1 MTGNAMDGQQ
11 GVRNPLRARVLVV
24 EDDPIIRAQL
34 RHMVSR
40 IVGEVVVAE
49 EGLAGLRQWRDW
61 QPDLVITDIL
71 MPVMDGLTMSQSIK
85 NEDSAAQIIVAST
98 SSETEHLRRALD
110 IGIDR
115 YVLKP
120 IDERLLQDAVQKC
133 LRDRA
138 SHMELRLSRMVFDS
152 VTEGIMVTDAAHRI
166 LAVNPAFSEVTGYRA
181 DEALGRTPQLLASG
195 RHNAEFYRHMSE
207 SLASLGRWSGEV
219 INRRKNGNQY
229 TEWLNIVAVETG
241 PGQETRYVGLFSDI
255 TERKR
260 TEEHIRRLAHFDS
273 LTGLPNRVMFMD
285 HIRRSLARISRTRGR
300 LAVLYLD
307 LDYFKNVNDLH
318 GHDFGDKVL
327 IEAAQRMT
335 AAIREGDM
343 VSRRGGDEFVA
354 LIESESPRQAAAL
367 VANKLIQMVST
378 PYRIDGREI
387 SIGASIGA
395 AIYPDDGETVDSL
408 LAAADRALYD
418 AKRFGRGVLRF
429 PSREDSA
436 GNPLTSLE
444 ALLRSGETE
453 GRFELRYLPE
463 IDLVTGEPT
472 RIEAL
477 LRLRHPE
484 KGLIEA
490 SHFSDLAERMGIMH
504 HLLNWSVGE
513 ALVALHSTNHPDL
526 GITLDF
532 SARQLATLEHSSA
545 LRERLEAEGVDPRRV
560 TLEFSEP
567 AITGNSEGLQA
578 IYDLVRQG
586 FQTSLDDFG
595 SGYCSF
601 ALISQ
606 LPLSSIKIDVS
617 FVEAI
622 EREPQS
628 RELVAALL
636 AFGKRLGLRTVAE
649 GVSSAAQ
656 LAFLRK
662 NGCDAAQGFLF
673 GHPLKA
679 EELSAYLDAAQWK
692 QWL

>member
-1 MTGNAMDGQQ
+1 MTAVATKSPQRAID
-11 GVRNPLRARVLVV
+11 LRHARALVV

-34 RHMVSR
+34 QRMVSR
-40 IVGEVVVAE
+40 IVGEVAVAN
-49 EGLAGLRQWRDW
+49 EGLAGLQQWRDW

-71 MPVMDGLTMSQSIK
+71 MPVMDGLIMSQSIK
-85 NEDSAAQIIVAST
+85 NEDAAAQIIVAST
-98 SSETEHLRRALD
+98 SSDTEHLRRALD

-120 IDERLLQDAVQKC
+120 IDEQLLQDAVRKC

-138 SHMELRLSRMVFDS
+138 SHMELRLSRMVFES
-152 VTEGIMVTDAAHRI
+152 VTEGIMVTDSAHRI

-181 DEALGRTPQLLASG
+181 DEVLGRTPELLSSG
-195 RHNAEFYRHMSE
+195 RQNAEFYRHMRD
-207 SLASLGRWSGEV
+207 SLSSLGRWSGEIV
-219 INRRKNGNQY
+219 NRRKDGNLY
-229 TEWLNIVAVETG
+229 TEWLNIVTVETG

-255 TERKR
+255 SERKR

-273 LTGLPNRVMFMD
+273 LTGLPNRIMFMD
-285 HIRRSLARISRTRGR
+285 HIRRSLARVSRSRGC

-354 LIESESPRQAAAL
+354 LIESESPRQAAAM
-367 VANKLIQMVST
+367 VAGKLIQMVSL
-378 PYRIDGREI
+378 PYCIDGREI

-395 AIYPDDGETVDSL
+395 AIYPDDGESVDSL

-418 AKRFGRGVLRF
+418 AKHFGRGVLRF
-429 PSREDSA
+429 PSRQDPDGS
-436 GNPLTSLE
+436 PHISME
-444 ALLRSGETE
+444 ALLRSGETG

-463 IDLVTGEPT
+463 IDLVTREPT
-472 RIEAL
+472 RVEAL

-513 ALVALHSTNHPDL
+513 ALVALNRTNRPDL

-532 SARQLATLEHSSA
+532 SARQLATLDHSSA
-545 LRERLEAEGVDPRRV
+545 LKERLEAEGVDPSRV

-586 FQTSLDDFG
+586 FRTSLDDFG

-606 LPLSSIKIDVS
+606 LPLSSIKIDIS
-617 FVEAI
+617 IVESI
-622 EREPQS
+622 EQEPQS
-628 RELVAALL
+628 RELAAALL

-656 LAFLRK
+656 LAFLRE
-662 NGCDAAQGFLF
+662 NGCDAVQGFLF

-679 EELSAYLDAAQWK
+679 EELPAYLDAATWK

>member
-1 MTGNAMDGQQ
+1 M
-11 GVRNPLRARVLVV
+11 
-24 EDDPIIRAQL
+24 I
-34 RHMVSR
+34 SR
-40 IVGEVVVAE
+40 ITDEVVIAE
-49 EGLAGLRQWRDW
+49 DGLAGLRHWHEW

-85 NEDSAAQIIVAST
+85 SADPAAQIIVATT

-120 IDERLLQDAVQKC
+120 IDERLLQDAVKKC
-133 LRDRA
+133 IGDRA
-138 SHMELRLSRMVFDS
+138 SHMELRLARMVFES
-152 VTEGIMVTDAAHRI
+152 VTEGIMVTDSAHRI
-166 LAVNPAFSEVTGYRA
+166 QAVNPAFSEVTGYRA
-181 DEALGRTPQLLASG
+181 DEALGRTPQFLASG
-195 RHNAEFYRHMSE
+195 QHDAEFYRHMKE
-207 SLASLGRWSGEV
+207 SLASLGRWSGEI
-219 INRRKNGNQY
+219 INQRKNGDLY
-229 TEWLNIVAVETG
+229 TEWLNIVTVDAGTEM
-241 PGQETRYVGLFSDI
+241 ESRYVGLFSDI

-285 HIRRSLARISRTRGR
+285 HIRRSLARLTRNRGR

-307 LDYFKNVNDLH
+307 LDHFKNINDLY
-318 GHDFGDKVL
+318 GHDFGDKLL
-327 IEAAQRMT
+327 IEASQRMT

-354 LIESESPRQAAAL
+354 LIEAASPRQAATL
-367 VANKLIQMVST
+367 VANKLIQMVSN
-378 PYRIDGREI
+378 PYLIEGREV

-418 AKRFGRGVLRF
+418 AKRLGRGVLRF
-429 PSREDSA
+429 PSCENSDD
-436 GNPLTSLE
+436 NPLTSME
-444 ALLRSGETE
+444 TLLRNGEAE

-463 IDLVTGEPT
+463 INLITGEPT

-477 LRLRHPE
+477 LRLRHSQ
-484 KGLIEA
+484 KGLIDA

-504 HLLNWSVGE
+504 HLMHWSVRE
-513 ALVALHSTNHPDL
+513 ALSALRRISRPEL
-526 GITLDF
+526 GVTLDF
-532 SARQLATLEHSSA
+532 SARQLATLGHSST
-545 LRERLEAEGVDPRRV
+545 LRELLEADGIDPRRV

-578 IYDLVRQG
+578 IYALANQG
-586 FQTSLDDFG
+586 FETSLDDFG
-595 SGYCSF
+595 AGYCSF

-606 LPLSSIKIDVS
+606 LPLSSIKIDLS

-636 AFGKRLGLRTVAE
+636 AFGKRLGVRTVAE
-649 GVSSAAQ
+649 GVSSEAQ
-656 LAFLRK
+656 LAFLRE
-662 NGCDAAQGFLF
+662 NGCDAVQGFLF

-679 EELSAYLDAAQWK
+679 EELPAYLDAAPWK
-692 QWL
+692 PWF